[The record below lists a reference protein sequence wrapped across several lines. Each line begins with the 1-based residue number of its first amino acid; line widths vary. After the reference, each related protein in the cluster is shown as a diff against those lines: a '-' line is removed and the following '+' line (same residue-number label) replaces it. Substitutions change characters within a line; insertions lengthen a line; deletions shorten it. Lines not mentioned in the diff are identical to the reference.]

1 MLTIEYLRT
10 LTPELQRVEIIQ
22 EVAKC
27 KQDPIYCIE
36 TYFSI
41 TDAKTGQKIPL
52 ILYPYQKRAIKAFDE
67 YNYNMSMKSRQ
78 MGFTTISSAYTAWF
92 MATKTNMVV
101 SALANKLKTSRRFL
115 KSVKDVLDNARRKAP
130 WLIADYVF
138 NDNGKDSFTLKTGS
152 NIKAE
157 SNNEDACRGEVINLL
172 VIDEVAA
179 IDRSNPERMVEI
191 WSSVGI
197 TLTRSQGTCIAI
209 STPKGNF
216 GWYYEQYTNAEDNGW
231 NIIDAH
237 WSEHP
242 IYSQGMYQHIKDETH
257 PEGGYIKNYNE
268 EWPEPFDV
276 ATRKAYKT
284 KETYGY
290 VLDGKLRSPWYD
302 MESKKLGV
310 RRTKCE
316 LDCSF
321 SGSGGEVI
329 DSEVIRSLIIRAKD
343 YPILNESGKGIW
355 KSFRVYKE
363 YNPDHGYIL
372 SADVSTG
379 DGSDFSAFV
388 VIDLTT
394 KEIVA
399 TYKDQVEPIAYAKVI
414 KDVAT
419 MFGSCLVIVEY
430 QGPGLTVLLELKDR
444 LKYSH
449 IYYSTLKKQEVTKT
463 QKRKMGFWQGDNT
476 RTLGG
481 DMLEESINNN
491 LLLIPCENFIGEL
504 HTWIWDKDGK
514 RRHAPGKHDDLI
526 MAAANGMYYIYYVIT
541 RKESNK
547 EMMKKHFEVNKF
559 GMSNQFGADD
569 LTNFNLDLMDFNN

>member
-1 MLTIEYLRT
+1 MLTTEFLRT
-10 LTPELQRVEIIQ
+10 LPLEEQKIEIIR
-22 EVAKC
+22 EIARC
-27 KQDPIYCIE
+27 KKDPIYCIE

-52 ILYPYQKRAIKAFDE
+52 ILYPYQKRAIKAFNE

-92 MATKTNMVV
+92 MATKSNMVV

-179 IDRSNPERMVEI
+179 IDRSNPERMIEI

-209 STPKGNF
+209 STPKGQS
-216 GWYYEQYTNAEDNGW
+216 GWYFEQYTNAEENGW
-231 NIIDAH
+231 NVIDAH

-242 IYSQGMYQHIKDETH
+242 IYSQGMYQYIKDDTKA
-257 PEGGYIKNYNE
+257 EGGYVKHYNE
-268 EWPEPFDV
+268 EWPEAFDI

-284 KETYGY
+284 KDTYAY

-302 MESKKLGV
+302 MESKKLGL

-329 DSEVIRSLIIRAKD
+329 DSEVIRAMIMRAKD
-343 YPILNESGKGIW
+343 CPILNESGKGIW
-355 KSFRVYKE
+355 KSFRIYKE
-363 YNPDHGYIL
+363 FNKDHGYII
-372 SADVSTG
+372 SADVATG

-394 KEIVA
+394 KEVVA
-399 TYKDQVEPIAYAKVI
+399 TYKESVDPIAYAKVLQQ
-414 KDVAT
+414 VAI
-419 MFGSCLVIVEY
+419 SYSNCLVIVEH

-444 LKYSH
+444 LKYSN
-449 IYYSTLKKQEVTKT
+449 IYYSALKKQEVNKT
-463 QKRKMGFWQGDNT
+463 QKRKLGFWQGENT
-476 RTLGG
+476 RSLGG
-481 DMLEESINNN
+481 DKLEECINNN
-491 LLLIPCENFIGEL
+491 LVLIPCENIINEL

-526 MAAANGMYYIYYVIT
+526 MALANAMYYIFYVIS
-541 RKESNK
+541 RRDNNK
-547 EMMKKHFEVNKF
+547 DMMKKHFEINRF
-559 GMSNQFGADD
+559 GMSSSHSQD
-569 LTNFNLDLMDFNN
+569 LTDFNLDLLDFNN